1 MPRFTEQ
8 EKEIISSKLLI
19 EGEKLFALHGLKK
32 VTVDDLVAAVNISK
46 GSFAQR
52 PTKYLHAFYP
62 SKEHLYVDINFRL
75 QKELFESIE
84 ATIKEKKYKTHRDL
98 AKDAIMLSLTGLITS
113 PILSQIDL
121 SIMDYLQRKLSPDI
135 FESHMHNDI
144 RILEIL
150 EDLGVVFLVPHTVII
165 KSLYSVLSCLEQFKE
180 DEELNMIQNLLV
192 NGIIQQVVAE

>member
-8 EKEIISSKLLI
+8 EKEIISNKLLI

-46 GSFAQR
+46 GSF
-52 PTKYLHAFYP
+52 YAFYP
-62 SKEHLYVDINFRL
+62 SKEHLYVEINFRL
-75 QKELFESIE
+75 QKELFASIE
-84 ATIKEKKYKTHRDL
+84 ATIKKKKYKNHRDL
-98 AKDAIMLSLTGLITS
+98 AKDVIMLSLTGLITS

-121 SIMDYLQRKLSPDI
+121 SILDYLQRKLSPDI

-150 EDLGVVFLVPHTVII
+150 EDLGVEFLVPHTVLI
-165 KSLYSVLSCLEQFKE
+165 KSLYSVLSCMEQFKE
-180 DEELNMIQNLLV
+180 DKELEKIQNLLV
-192 NGIIQQVVAE
+192 NGIVQQVVAD

>member
-1 MPRFTEQ
+1 LPRFTEQ

-46 GSFAQR
+46 GSF
-52 PTKYLHAFYP
+52 YSFYP
-62 SKEHLYVDINFRL
+62 SKEHLYVEINFRL
-75 QKELFESIE
+75 QKELFTSIE
-84 ATIKEKKYKTHRDL
+84 TTIKKKKYKNHRDL
-98 AKDAIMLSLTGLITS
+98 AKDVIMLSLTGVITS

-121 SIMDYLQRKLSPDI
+121 SLMDYLQRKISSDI
-135 FESHMHNDI
+135 FENHMYSDI

-150 EDLGVVFLVPHTVII
+150 EDLGVIFLVPHTVII